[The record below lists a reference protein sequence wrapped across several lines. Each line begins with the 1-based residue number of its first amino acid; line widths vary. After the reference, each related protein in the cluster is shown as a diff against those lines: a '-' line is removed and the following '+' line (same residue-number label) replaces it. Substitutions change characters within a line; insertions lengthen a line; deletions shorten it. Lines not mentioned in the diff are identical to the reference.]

1 MLGVYNIFTDNARN
15 NIAYIIPN
23 DCAAEMFL
31 NEGWRSK
38 LCRCGEV
45 QLYWFAMLLS
55 SPLTGFPFALQC
67 VEELKANSLE
77 FLCQAENTFEPE
89 EDEDAGK

>member
-1 MLGVYNIFTDNARN
+1 
-15 NIAYIIPN
+15 
-23 DCAAEMFL
+23 
-31 NEGWRSK
+31 
-38 LCRCGEV
+38 
-45 QLYWFAMLLS
+45 MLLS

-77 FLCQAENTFEPE
+77 FLCQEENTFEPE